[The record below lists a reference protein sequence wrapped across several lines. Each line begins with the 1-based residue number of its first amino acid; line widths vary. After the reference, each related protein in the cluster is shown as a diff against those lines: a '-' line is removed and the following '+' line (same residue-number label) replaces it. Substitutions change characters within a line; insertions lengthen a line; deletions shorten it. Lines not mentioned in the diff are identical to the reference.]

1 MGLLEVKDLS
11 VRFSTDTGAVDVVRG
26 VSLSIERGELLALVG
41 ESGSGKSMTAL
52 SIPQLLPYPQASHP
66 TGSIRLNGVE
76 LMGAPPEQLREI
88 RGGKVGVVFQEPMT
102 SLNPVH
108 TIGRQ

>member
-1 MGLLEVKDLS
+1 MPMSLLEIKDLS
-11 VRFSTDTGAVDVVRG
+11 VRFGTGTAPVDVVRG

-52 SIPQLLPYPQASHP
+52 SIPQLLPYPHASHP

-76 LMGAPPEQLREI
+76 LMGAPPALLREI
-88 RGGKVGVVFQEPMT
+88 RGGKVGVVFQ
-102 SLNPVH
+102 
-108 TIGRQ
+108 